1 MTLGVIF
8 FFILAKRCKFSHCVY
23 FPSTL
28 NREGLVQ
35 NVYFSLFLA
44 FLQTK
49 ISIEYLRFFVPPT
62 IIITKMFLYYLQRNK
77 SFAPVLNFCLPRG
90 LLVVSQKIIN
100 GKAH

>member
-49 ISIEYLRFFVPPT
+49 ISIEYLRFFVPPHNYNYKNVSLLF
-62 IIITKMFLYYLQRNK
+62 TKKQKFCTSLKFL
-77 SFAPVLNFCLPRG
+77 PT
-90 LLVVSQKIIN
+90 
-100 GKAH
+100 